1 MPLTPGTIA
10 ALVFWATIALVV
22 AYHTSQTIFYLVM
35 FGIVWLAMGFSI
47 IFILYSTSLLFDH
60 LISRIRGEK

>member
-1 MPLTPGTIA
+1 MPLTPGTVA
-10 ALVFWATIALVV
+10 AFVFWGAIALTV
-22 AYHTSQTIFYLVM
+22 AYHTYQTIFYLVM

>member
-1 MPLTPGTIA
+1 MTPGTVA
-10 ALVFWATIALVV
+10 AFMFWGAIALAV

-35 FGIVWLAMGFSI
+35 FGIVWLAMGFSV
-47 IFILYSTSLLFDH
+47 IFILYFTSLFFDH